1 VTSKE
6 QDSGTISEAQLVERL
21 KKGQEWAFN
30 ILVQRYQARLM
41 KIAYG
46 ITLDREDS
54 LEIVQDV
61 FVNVFT
67 HIKDFRQEAGLA
79 TWLRKITVNQ
89 CLNWKRKWKRRFRW
103 HHDPI
108 EDDQDKALYRK
119 AEQQETPESGIR
131 EKQFEL
137 MLKKAIGNL
146 PEKTRAV
153 FVLNAFEGL
162 SYEQI
167 ATTLNIKKG
176 TVSSRLHWA
185 RKHLIR
191 ELDMDR

>member
-1 VTSKE
+1 VSNPEINAEINE
-6 QDSGTISEAQLVERL
+6 QDLVERL
-21 KKGQEWAFN
+21 KKGQQWAFN
-30 ILVQRYQARLM
+30 VLVNQYQDRLL

-61 FVNVFT
+61 FVSVYKN
-67 HIKDFRQEAGLA
+67 IQSFRQDSSLA

-103 HHDPI
+103 HHDSI
-108 EDDQDKALYRK
+108 ENDQDKILYRE
-119 AEQQETPESGIR
+119 AEQQATPESGIR
-131 EKQFEL
+131 EREFEF
-137 MLKKAIGNL
+137 MLEKAIGNL

-153 FVLNAFEGL
+153 FILNAFEGL

-167 ATTLNIKKG
+167 ATTLDIKKG

-185 RKHLIR
+185 RKHLIQA
-191 ELDMDR
+191 LDMDR

>member
-1 VTSKE
+1 MTSKE
-6 QDSGTISEAQLVERL
+6 QDSGSISEEQLVERL

-30 ILVQRYQARLM
+30 ILVEQYQARLM

-61 FVNVFT
+61 FVNVFR
-67 HIKDFRQEAGLA
+67 HIKNFRQESGLA

-103 HHDPI
+103 HHDSI
-108 EDDQDKALYRK
+108 ENDQDKILYRE
-119 AEQQETPESGIR
+119 AEQQATPESGIR
-131 EKQFEL
+131 EREFEF
-137 MLKKAIGNL
+137 MLEKAIGNL

-153 FVLNAFEGL
+153 FILNAFEGL

-167 ATTLNIKKG
+167 ATTLDIKKG

-185 RKHLIR
+185 RKHLIQA
-191 ELDMDR
+191 LDMDR